1 MNTGS
6 GRGRPAR
13 YHNATCRQRARRAR
27 IATNHHAA
35 LTTLAA
41 LETATGALRHAIL
54 TNNDITQAHRRITD
68 TTAELATQL
77 LPPIPQSPDLS
88 PAANT
93 PVTKPVTT
101 QQPASNRTMTPQLV
115 A

>member
-41 LETATGALRHAIL
+41 LETATSAL
-54 TNNDITQAHRRITD
+54 
-68 TTAELATQL
+68 
-77 LPPIPQSPDLS
+77 
-88 PAANT
+88 
-93 PVTKPVTT
+93 
-101 QQPASNRTMTPQLV
+101 
-115 A
+115 

>member
-27 IATNHHAA
+27 IATHHHAA
-35 LTTLAA
+35 LTTLTA
-41 LETATGALRHAIL
+41 LETATSALRHAIL
-54 TNNDITQAHRRITD
+54 TNNDTTEAHHRITD
-68 TTAELATQL
+68 TTAELAKQL
-77 LPPIPQSPDLS
+77 LPRTPQPLDSS
-88 PAANT
+88 PAAHK

-101 QQPASNRTMTPQLV
+101 QRPAPI
-115 A
+115 